1 MRPNF
6 VLLAIVSSLLVAG
19 CAVTMEQCDPTL
31 KNTGF
36 GKKLGCSFSGGSFNG
51 IYEKRLEKL
60 QLTLEEEKRL
70 NANFRA
76 VYAAVDKE
84 KSEVRSELKRKKTD
98 YVALEKAMG
107 TLLSDLKAKSAG
119 NQGLQKEIA
128 ALQQQL
134 VDVTTGGGTAAV
146 QKQVEL
152 DALKAQAQQLQKELG
167 Y

>member
-1 MRPNF
+1 MRSNLIFFPI
-6 VLLAIVSSLLVAG
+6 ASSLLMAG
-19 CAVTMEQCDPTL
+19 CAVTMEQCDPSL
-31 KNTGF
+31 KNAGF
-36 GKKLGCSFSGGSFNG
+36 GTKLGCSFSGGSFNG
-51 IYEKRLEKL
+51 VYTQRLERL

-84 KSEVRSELKRKKTD
+84 KSEVRGELKRKRTD
-98 YVALEKAMG
+98 YASLERAMNV
-107 TLLSDLKAKSAG
+107 LLSDLKAKSAG

-128 ALQQQL
+128 ALEQKL
-134 VDVTTGGGTAAV
+134 AEVTTSGGTAAV

-152 DALKAQAQQLQKELG
+152 DALKARAQQLEAELG